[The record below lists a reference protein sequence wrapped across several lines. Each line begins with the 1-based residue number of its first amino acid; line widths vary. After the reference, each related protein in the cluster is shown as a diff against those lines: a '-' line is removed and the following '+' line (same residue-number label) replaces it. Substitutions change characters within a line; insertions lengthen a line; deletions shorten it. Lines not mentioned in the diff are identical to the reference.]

1 MSDSLSQT
9 SFLKGSC
16 YNGKE
21 CIINEKYIRFIAKDN
36 HCFLVCSKMNGCKD
50 NNFLKVCKNENLEA
64 WQTLNKLFY

>member
-9 SFLKGSC
+9 SFLRGS

-21 CIINEKYIRFIAKDN
+21 CIINEKYIRFVAKDN

-50 NNFLKVCKNENLEA
+50 SNFLKVCKNENVEA
-64 WQTLNKLFY
+64 WQSLNKLFY